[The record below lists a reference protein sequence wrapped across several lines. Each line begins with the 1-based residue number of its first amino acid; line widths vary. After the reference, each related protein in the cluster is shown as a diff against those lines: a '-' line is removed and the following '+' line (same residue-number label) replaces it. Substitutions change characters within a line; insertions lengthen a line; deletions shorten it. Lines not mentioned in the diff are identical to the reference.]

1 MTKFLTA
8 AIALAAMATV
18 ATTANAQVDILNN
31 GDFEATAPATG
42 PQTFEA
48 TPNWFNAGGADTIN
62 FTNTSQTNGSSQPAS
77 IAGMPFQNR
86 TQINDTAYVVQAA
99 GEVFSLSYD
108 FGAGGNVANWNGDET
123 MRTFIFTSTTG
134 VNADTVVG
142 DMTELGG
149 DSYPIDRANDP
160 QWTTR
165 EVTNLYTTVAS
176 DVGTT
181 VYFGMQFLDASG
193 NTLFPRI
200 DVINL
205 SVAPASNPVIKG
217 DVDLSG
223 MVDFDDIP
231 AFITVLQSGVFQ
243 AEADCD
249 CSEVVDFDDIPA
261 FILILQAG

>member
-1 MTKFLTA
+1 MKKFLTA
-8 AIALAAMATV
+8 TLAVVAMSAAGTI
-18 ATTANAQVDILNN
+18 ANAQTDILNN

-42 PQTFEA
+42 PQTFDA

-86 TQINDTAYVVQAA
+86 TQINDTGHVVQAA
-99 GEVFSLSYD
+99 GEVFSLTYD
-108 FGAGGNVANWNGDET
+108 FGAGGNTANWNGDET

-149 DSYPIDRANDP
+149 DNYPIDRANDP

-176 DVGTT
+176 DIGTT

-205 SVAPASNPVIKG
+205 SVASGSNPVLKG

-223 MVDFDDIP
+223 AVDFSDIP
-231 AFITVLQSGVFQ
+231 AFITVLQSGGFQ

-249 CSEVVDFDDIPA
+249 CSTAVDFSDIPA
-261 FILILQAG
+261 FITILQGG